1 MKLKI
6 LTLTLMIAC
15 IGIFA
20 GCRKSVNNS
29 NPAVVQAVALQDAEN
44 TCKTVEDGLLTA
56 NRAIEKLQ
64 ATEPDYYN
72 KVKPLLRKISKLNA
86 TASGKIALVAS
97 GQSADWKG
105 ALIAVS
111 ASVTPSDLTTF
122 GFKNP
127 NTQIIVETSFSGLI
141 LALSSI
147 KTKFGGAQ

>member
-1 MKLKI
+1 MKKI
-6 LTLTLMIAC
+6 SILITLMACLLIAT
-15 IGIFA
+15 

-72 KVKPLLRKISKLNA
+72 HVKPLLRKISKLNA

-97 GQSADWKG
+97 GQSADWKSS
-105 ALIAVS
+105 LIAVS

-122 GFKNP
+122 GFKNA
-127 NTQIIVETSFSGLI
+127 NTQLIVETSFSGLI
-141 LALSSI
+141 LALTSI
-147 KTKFGGAQ
+147 KTKFGGA